1 VPNGHEIP
9 PNIHGTPSAPLAPEA
24 AAAAPIRRW
33 RFSDLVSLLLI
44 ALMLSVLVVGGMA
57 AAATLPVQDL
67 AQYWAG
73 AHLVTVNP
81 YSQDLVASFERSYG
95 LVSEGTPMVMRNPP
109 QALLLVL
116 PLRFLN
122 YRLAFALWDLVSIV
136 LIAGCARAAYSLIK
150 SKPSLSP
157 ALLSLLFGPT
167 AALLMLG
174 QIVVL
179 VLLAV
184 TLFLLFVQRKKDW
197 LAGAALFLAIPK
209 PHLLFLFV
217 AAVVLWTVTQKR
229 WPVIISAL
237 LTTTLASIAIVLIN
251 PHVFAQYFAFVREFS
266 RETTPYPNLGGIL
279 YTLSGKHFL
288 AYFPLLLGIVWFAV
302 YWVRNHRVWDWNDH
316 GATVLI
322 VSVVCSYYSFA
333 FDQIVVLPALI
344 IAFAAGNR
352 LLFYAGFL
360 ITDLG
365 YILYIS
371 GVAGHFGFGPMF
383 LWWTSPA
390 LLLTYLLSRSEN
402 AVPEAS

>member
-1 VPNGHEIP
+1 MPNGHEVP
-9 PNIHGTPSAPLAPEA
+9 ADRPGRPGAASQPATSAHAAVARFRPSDFVA
-24 AAAAPIRRW
+24 
-33 RFSDLVSLLLI
+33 LLLI
-44 ALMLSVLVVGGMA
+44 AFMLGVLVVVGMG

-73 AHLVTVNP
+73 AHLVTINP
-81 YSQDLVASFERSYG
+81 YSQELVASFERTSG
-95 LVSEGTPMVMRNPP
+95 LAAQGIPMVMRNPP

-122 YRLAFALWDLVSIV
+122 YPLAFALWDLMSIV
-136 LIAGCARAAYSLIK
+136 LIAGCARAAYSLVESK
-150 SKPSLSP
+150 SSLSP

-209 PHLLFLFV
+209 PHLLFLFI

-229 WPVIISAL
+229 WAVIISAL

-251 PHVFAQYFAFVREFS
+251 PHVFTQYFAFVREFS

-279 YTLSGKHFL
+279 YTLSGRHSL
-288 AYFPLLLGIVWFAV
+288 AYVPFLLAILWFAV
-302 YWVRNHRVWDWNDH
+302 YWIRHHRAWDWNDH
-316 GATVLI
+316 GVTVLI

-383 LWWTSPA
+383 LWWTSLA
-390 LLLTYLLSRSEN
+390 LLLTYLVSMSRK
-402 AVPEAS
+402 PKMEAS